1 MKNHRK
7 YSTAERE
14 RKVFAVVMIAI
25 MVILVTWFVLEAC
38 GVFAGPTAKPDRV
51 YPMAN
56 AHISWEQSFHAGGWG
71 NGGT

>member
-7 YSTAERE
+7 YSTAEKE
-14 RKVFAVVMIAI
+14 RKVFAAVMLAI

-38 GVFAGPTAKPDRV
+38 GVIAGPTAEPDGV

-56 AHISWEQSFHAGGWG
+56 AHISWEQSFHAGGFV
-71 NGGT
+71 

>member
-1 MKNHRK
+1 MKK
-7 YSTAERE
+7 YSTIEKE
-14 RKVFAVVMIAI
+14 RKVFAAVMLAI

-56 AHISWEQSFHAGGWG
+56 AHISWEQSFHAGGFV
-71 NGGT
+71 